1 MHYTG
6 LTIYLHFL
14 SSIKYLGENKIEVL
28 SDFFLSLLSPH
39 RIVITK
45 QKKKKVA
52 GGWEVVEKELV
63 AKLW

>member
-28 SDFFLSLLSPH
+28 SDFFS
-39 RIVITK
+39 
-45 QKKKKVA
+45 
-52 GGWEVVEKELV
+52 
-63 AKLW
+63 